1 MTKARQTTETLAW
14 VVKYDAEALGVAW
27 DCLAFSDNDDK
38 FFYLFIFPWKK
49 GEMRAFLGPT
59 VFFRS
64 LAHAGGC
71 AKKIKEK
78 GFQ

>member
-38 FFYLFIFPWKK
+38 FLFIYLFSPGKRAKYGLFWGRLFFFGRWRMQEVAQKK
-49 GEMRAFLGPT
+49 
-59 VFFRS
+59 
-64 LAHAGGC
+64 
-71 AKKIKEK
+71 
-78 GFQ
+78 